1 MELRRQGQRYNAAR
15 NQLKALQSE
24 NGVLSRTMEILKHKL
39 VKEKDKLARLE
50 KVHGVTGFAEQQARL
65 EEISGAKQQ
74 KDEEKG
80 KAMEDISQMVQKLQA
95 KIEEQ
100 RGTIEPLLNRVR

>member
-1 MELRRQGQRYNAAR
+1 M
-15 NQLKALQSE
+15 
-24 NGVLSRTMEILKHKL
+24 
-39 VKEKDKLARLE
+39 
-50 KVHGVTGFAEQQARL
+50 TGFAEQQARL

-80 KAMEDISQMVQKLQA
+80 KAMEDISQMVQKLQV

-100 RGTIEPLLNRVR
+100 RETIEPLLNRVRLVDYVFFLEWPSYKVGC